1 MAVLSRAVL
10 AVSLT
15 WCRGVLSLSQIRHSD
30 GTSLLALLQAS
41 ARSSG
46 NNLSE
51 RQVIDGTEVSSG
63 TVELSQ
69 SSRDGLL
76 AGRPRR
82 SSRHRRSALNSEG
95 ITTGTKN
102 VVQMM
107 NYGDV
112 QYVTYLT
119 MGKQTITGIIDTGS
133 FDLVIFSHVCG
144 SCGLAG
150 KYDPWQSSTYKTGKL
165 MTVQS
170 YGSGDTYSV
179 EAADFLG
186 LASLEHKNQTF
197 WEVISAKMPVLQNA
211 AFQSIV
217 GVGPPET
224 PAADAW
230 DAAEEAYKNVSAYYK
245 NSTKPPEAL
254 LKSVKES
261 IDAAVEVARSPT
273 MLDYFEIQTFSMCLG
288 KKPGSD
294 GYITWKDTTHEELPH
309 LFVRVPILGTHT
321 WSVALGNV
329 RLNGGDHRGDTAVG
343 CADGCSALMDS
354 GTSLLAVPSSIVST
368 FEKAVQGLNTD
379 CTNLHELPD
388 LVFELGG
395 QKFYLPADAY
405 VAEVAGQV
413 PKYMQ
418 SFVRLRHLKVGQN
431 DNATHDTDTGQC
443 HILLMESFAD
453 SAHGPLWILGM
464 PFFRRYYTSFHVGRD
479 HDDRALYI
487 AHAGPDCKP
496 VPPEQAEKGPWRRRI
511 DPSKLHV
518 PSSVV
523 KAATRGFVN
532 L

>member
-1 MAVLSRAVL
+1 MAVVSRAVL

-15 WCRGVLSLSQIRHSD
+15 WCRGVLSLSPIEHSD
-30 GTSLLALLQAS
+30 GTSLLQAS
-41 ARSSG
+41 VSSSDI
-46 NNLSE
+46 NLSE
-51 RQVIDGTEVSSG
+51 NQVIAEATDENVPPDA
-63 TVELSQ
+63 VELSQ
-69 SSRDGLL
+69 SSGDEV
-76 AGRPRR
+76 AQRPLRK
-82 SSRHRRSALNSEG
+82 RHRASSLNSEG
-95 ITTGTKN
+95 TTSGTKN
-102 VVQMM
+102 VVQML

-150 KYDPWQSSTYKTGKL
+150 KYDPWQSSTYRTGKL

-230 DAAEEAYKNVSAYYK
+230 EAAEEAYKNVSAYYK
-245 NSTKPPEAL
+245 NSTKPPESM

-273 MLDYFEIQTFSMCLG
+273 MLENFDIQTFSMCLG

-321 WSVALGNV
+321 WSVALANV

-368 FEKAVQGLNTD
+368 FEKAVQTLQTD

-413 PKYMQ
+413 PKYLQ

-479 HDDRALYI
+479 HDDRALYV

-496 VPPEQAEKGPWRRRI
+496 VPPEQAEKGPYRRRI